1 MTGRPFHPRR
11 NILALCLLTATLA
24 ACNPLPT
31 APVGP
36 SPTPPATAIETPPNP
51 TPSGPSNA
59 VLFIAPTSADPM
71 LVSRLRQS
79 LADLAASSQLSLETA
94 DALTPEQLSSRPR
107 IVISVGDN
115 SLSGADPASH
125 PQTQF
130 VAVGVSGLKPS
141 PNLSL
146 IGPDGLIPDELG
158 FLAGYLAALITPDYR
173 VGVVS
178 ADDSPSRSAASLAFL
193 NGATYYCGLCRPS
206 IPPFKSYPAS
216 LPPVPD
222 AASLQADGIRTV
234 YVVGTDTAML
244 VQLAGLGVDLI
255 GDVAAPEPAK
265 ARWLGTVVAD
275 PDPALR
281 EIWPGLLEGQGG
293 RSLPLR
299 PTLVDLRP
307 GAVSLG
313 RMRLLQDTS
322 AALANGQIDT
332 AVDPATGQ
340 PR

>member
-1 MTGRPFHPRR
+1 
-11 NILALCLLTATLA
+11 
-24 ACNPLPT
+24 
-31 APVGP
+31 
-36 SPTPPATAIETPPNP
+36 
-51 TPSGPSNA
+51 
-59 VLFIAPTSADPM
+59 M
-71 LVSRLRQS
+71 LVSRLGES
-79 LADLAASSQLSLETA
+79 LADLAASSHLNLQTA
-94 DALTPEQLSSRPR
+94 AALTPEQLSSRPR

-115 SLSGADPASH
+115 SLYTADPASY
-125 PQTQF
+125 PQSQF
-130 VAVGVSGLKPS
+130 VAVGVSGLKPG

-178 ADDSPSRSAASLAFL
+178 PDDSPSHSAASLAFL

-206 IPPFKSYPAS
+206 VPPFKSYPAE
-216 LPPVPD
+216 LQPVPD
-222 AASLQADGIRTV
+222 AASLQADGFRTV
-234 YVVGTDTAML
+234 YVVGADTATL
-244 VQLAGLGVDLI
+244 VRLAELGIDLI
-255 GDVAAPEPAK
+255 GEVAAPESAK
-265 ARWLGTVVAD
+265 ARWLGTVIAD
-275 PDPALR
+275 PDPALK

-293 RSLPLR
+293 RSLPLQ

-313 RMRLLQDTS
+313 RMRLLQYTS
-322 AALANGQIDT
+322 AALADGQIDT